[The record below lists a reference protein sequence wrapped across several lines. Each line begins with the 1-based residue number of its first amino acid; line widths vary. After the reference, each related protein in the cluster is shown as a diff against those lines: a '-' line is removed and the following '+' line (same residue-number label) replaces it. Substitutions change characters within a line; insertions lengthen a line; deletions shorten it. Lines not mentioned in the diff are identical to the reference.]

1 MGPVPWALLGP
12 TFSGRRSLPS
22 SISLVLEPP
31 PRVIPPTPSAATL
44 RCNAGQMGQASQS
57 LTWPM
62 YNGRRSLP
70 SATFCLP
77 GPPPRSTL
85 FIPRP
90 AAIRW
95 NPLSTRQA
103 PRSLIR
109 ASFRGRGRPPPTTY
123 RVARSIFH
131 YRAGLIPKPSKGRVF
146 AGAGIL
152 RRPSSYVRSP
162 IPRSVFLYPAS
173 HSYTEIRKSWP
184 RPLKPH
190 RARTSFVSVHLL
202 SSGILS

>member
-1 MGPVPWALLGP
+1 
-12 TFSGRRSLPS
+12 
-22 SISLVLEPP
+22 
-31 PRVIPPTPSAATL
+31 
-44 RCNAGQMGQASQS
+44 
-57 LTWPM
+57 M

-77 GPPPRSTL
+77 GPPPRPTL

-90 AAIRW
+90 AAIRS

-109 ASFRGRGRPPPTTY
+109 ASFRGRGRPPPTPY
-123 RVARSIFH
+123 RVARSIFQ
-131 YRAGLIPKPSKGRVF
+131 YRAGLIPRPSKGRVF

-162 IPRSVFLYPAS
+162 IPRSVFFSIPPHTPTLQSVNHGPGPLSLIGPKHRLYPS
-173 HSYTEIRKSWP
+173 IISLPESSPDLEFFIP
-184 RPLKPH
+184 RPKP
-190 RARTSFVSVHLL
+190 RTLHLVNQGRGFVNSREAQFLR
-202 SSGILS
+202 